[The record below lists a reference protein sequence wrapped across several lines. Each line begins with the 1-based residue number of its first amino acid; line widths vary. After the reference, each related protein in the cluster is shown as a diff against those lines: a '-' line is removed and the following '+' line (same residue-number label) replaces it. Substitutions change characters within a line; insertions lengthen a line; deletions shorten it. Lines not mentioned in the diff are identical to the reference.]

1 MFLLDWYAHNSKLHS
16 AHPVEKAL
24 FALLC
29 LGPALYFSRETISL
43 AIILLQS
50 MIILFYLQIPLRF
63 YVKLLL
69 MPLAFLLPGCLAVAL
84 EIVPAQ
90 TGTVTPQTG
99 ALLVLPLGY
108 LTLGVSP
115 DSLSLAV
122 NILLRSLAALSALY
136 FLTLTTPFT
145 QLGWL
150 LRKAKIPAG
159 AAELSLLTYRFIF
172 VLADTA
178 HSIYTSQSTRLGY
191 SCWRNTVRSLG
202 SLAAGLLHKSLDR
215 SRLMHAALLSRC
227 YEGAFPSLE
236 RRYCFSLRNWLF
248 IGGVTAALIAFS
260 RMPPPPFF

>member
-1 MFLLDWYAHNSKLHS
+1 MFMLDWYAHNSRLRT
-16 AHPVEKAL
+16 AHPTEKAL

-29 LGPALYFSRETISL
+29 LGPAPYFSREVISL

-50 MIILFYLQIPLRF
+50 MIFLFYLQIPLRF
-63 YVKLLL
+63 YVKLML

-90 TGTVTPQTG
+90 AGIVPAQ
-99 ALLVLPLGY
+99 ADAMMLILPLGS
-108 LTLGVSP
+108 LTLGISP
-115 DSLSLAV
+115 GSFSLAA

-136 FLTLTTPFT
+136 FLTLTTPFA

-159 AAELSLLTYRFIF
+159 AVELALLTYRFIF

-191 SCWRNTVRSLG
+191 SCQRNSLKSLG
-202 SLAAGLLHKSLDR
+202 LLAAGLLIKTLER
-215 SRLMHAALLSRC
+215 SRLMHAGLVSRC
-227 YEGAFPSLE
+227 YEGEFPSLE
-236 RRYCFSLRNWLF
+236 TRYSFSLRNWLL
-248 IGGVTAALIAFS
+248 IGGVAAALPALS
-260 RMPPPPFF
+260 RIDPFF